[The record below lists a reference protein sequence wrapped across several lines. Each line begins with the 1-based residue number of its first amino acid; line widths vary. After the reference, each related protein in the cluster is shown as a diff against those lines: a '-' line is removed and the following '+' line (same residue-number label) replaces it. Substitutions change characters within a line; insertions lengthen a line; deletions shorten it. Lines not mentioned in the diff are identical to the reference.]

1 MAWRGR
7 ETLADVGFALGS
19 LVATVALIAGG
30 GMNEGDDPRGLDLL
44 AVPLVGLAT
53 LPLVVASAAPFAVF
67 VACAAGTIGLVALG
81 YPVGPPVGAT
91 VALFLLALRRD
102 ESPRETRRIAVA
114 VPGLLLLHLLAI
126 GLANDRM
133 PWVESLFAVTV
144 WGGAWFAGD
153 RTRLRRERVEALQ
166 ERALRAEHDAARER
180 RLAASEE
187 RMRIARD
194 LHDSAGHAINVI
206 LVHAGAARLNARRD
220 LDAAL
225 TAIETIEEV
234 ARETVTEIDRIV
246 GALREG
252 DGEIDL
258 PVGLD
263 ALDTLVER
271 HRAAGLDV
279 TLERRG
285 DVSALPRA
293 VDRTAFRILQE
304 ALTNA
309 AKHGDGHVE
318 AELVRDDG
326 RLEITVRNRLR
337 SPVPPARAEHH
348 GIVGMRE
355 RAELLGGTLE
365 AGAHDR
371 TYTLQATIPLERR
384 S

>member
-67 VACAAGTIGLVALG
+67 VACAAGAIGLVALG

-102 ESPRETRRIAVA
+102 ESPRETRLIAVA

-166 ERALRAEHDAARER
+166 ERAPCGPSTTPP
-180 RLAASEE
+180 ASAGWRPPEE

-271 HRAAGLDV
+271 HRAAGP
-279 TLERRG
+279 RRH
-285 DVSALPRA
+285 ARAPRRRELPPRA

-309 AKHGDGHVE
+309 AKHGDGHVD

-326 RLEITVRNRLR
+326 RLEITVRNGLR
-337 SPVPPARAEHH
+337 SPVPPARADHH

-355 RAELLGGTLE
+355 RAGLLGGTLE
-365 AGAHDR
+365 AGADDAV
-371 TYTLQATIPLERR
+371 YTLRARLPVERP
-384 S
+384 

>member
-1 MAWRGR
+1 MAWRR
-7 ETLADVGFALGS
+7 ETLADLGFALGS
-19 LVATVALIAGG
+19 LAATVAIIAGG
-30 GMNEGDDPRGLDLL
+30 GMNEADGPRGLDLL
-44 AVPLVGLAT
+44 AVPFVALAT
-53 LPLVVASAAPFAVF
+53 LPLVAASAAPFAVF
-67 VACAAGTIGLVALG
+67 VLCALGSISLVALG

-102 ESPRETRRIAVA
+102 ESPRETRRIAIA
-114 VPGLLLLHLLAI
+114 VPALLLLHLLAI
-126 GLANDRM
+126 GLANDRV
-133 PWVESLFAVTV
+133 PWAETVFAVTV

-225 TAIETIEEV
+225 AAIATIEEV

-252 DGEIDL
+252 DELDL

-263 ALDTLVER
+263 ALDALVER

-279 TLERRG
+279 SLERRG
-285 DVSALPRA
+285 DVASLPRA
-293 VDRTAFRILQE
+293 VDRTAFRIVQE

-309 AKHGDGHVE
+309 ARHGDGRAD
-318 AELVRDDG
+318 AELARGDG
-326 RLEITVRNRLR
+326 RLEITVRNGLR
-337 SPVPPARAEHH
+337 SPVPPVQADHH

-355 RAELLGGTLE
+355 RAGLLGGTLE
-365 AGAHDR
+365 AGADDG
-371 TYTLQATIPLERR
+371 TYVLRARLPLERR

>member
-1 MAWRGR
+1 MAWRR

-19 LVATVALIAGG
+19 LVATVALIAGGG

-53 LPLVVASAAPFAVF
+53 LPLVAASAAPFAVF
-67 VACAAGTIGLVALG
+67 VLCALGSISLVGLG

-91 VALFLLALRRD
+91 VALFLLALRRE
-102 ESPRETRRIAVA
+102 ESPRETRMIAVA
-114 VPGLLLLHLLAI
+114 VPGFLLLHLLAI

-133 PWVESLFAVTV
+133 PWVEALFAVTV

-246 GALREG
+246 GGLREG

-279 TLERRG
+279 TLQRRG
-285 DVSALPRA
+285 NVGSLPRA

-309 AKHGDGHVE
+309 AKHGDGHVD

-326 RLEITVRNRLR
+326 RLEITVRNGLR
-337 SPVPPARAEHH
+337 SPVPPAGPDHH

-355 RAELLGGTLE
+355 RAGLLGGTLE
-365 AGAHDR
+365 AGADDG

>member
-1 MAWRGR
+1 MAWRR

-19 LVATVALIAGG
+19 LVATVALIAGGG

-53 LPLVVASAAPFAVF
+53 LPLAFASAAPFAVF
-67 VACAAGTIGLVALG
+67 VLCALGSISLVALG

-91 VALFLLALRRD
+91 VALFLLALRRE
-102 ESPRETRRIAVA
+102 ESPRETRLIAVA

-126 GLANDRM
+126 GLANDRL
-133 PWVESLFAVTV
+133 PWAESVFAVTV

-220 LDAAL
+220 LGAAL

-252 DGEIDL
+252 DELDL

-263 ALDTLVER
+263 ALDTLLER

-285 DVSALPRA
+285 DVRSLPRA

-309 AKHGDGHVE
+309 AKHGDGHAD

-326 RLEITVRNRLR
+326 RLEITVRNGLR
-337 SPVPPARAEHH
+337 EPVPPAGADHH

-355 RAELLGGTLE
+355 RAGLLGGTLE
-365 AGAHDR
+365 AGADAGI
-371 TYTLQATIPLERR
+371 YTLRARLPVERP
-384 S
+384 

>member
-1 MAWRGR
+1 MAWRAR

-53 LPLVVASAAPFAVF
+53 LPLAIASAAPFAVF
-67 VACAAGTIGLVALG
+67 VACAAGSIALVALG

-91 VALFLLALRRD
+91 VALFLLALRRE
-102 ESPRETRRIAVA
+102 ESPRETRLIAVA
-114 VPGLLLLHLLAI
+114 VPGFLLLHLLAI

-234 ARETVTEIDRIV
+234 ARETVTEIDRSS
-246 GALREG
+246 ARS
-252 DGEIDL
+252 
-258 PVGLD
+258 
-263 ALDTLVER
+263 A
-271 HRAAGLDV
+271 RATARSTCRSASTRSTRSSSGTGPPGLDV

-285 DVSALPRA
+285 DVGSLPRA

-309 AKHGDGHVE
+309 AKHGDGHVD

-326 RLEITVRNRLR
+326 RLEITVRNGLR
-337 SPVPPARAEHH
+337 SPVPPAGPDHH

-355 RAELLGGTLE
+355 RAGLLGGTLE
-365 AGAHDR
+365 AGAHDG

>member
-1 MAWRGR
+1 MAWRR
-7 ETLADVGFALGS
+7 ETLADLGFALGS
-19 LVATVALIAGG
+19 LAATVALIAGG
-30 GMNEGDDPRGLDLL
+30 GMNEADEPRGLDPL

-53 LPLVVASAAPFAVF
+53 LPLVAASAAPFAVF
-67 VACAAGTIGLVALG
+67 VLCALGSISLVALG

-102 ESPRETRRIAVA
+102 ESPRETRLIAVT
-114 VPGLLLLHLLAI
+114 VPSLLLLHLLAI
-126 GLANDRM
+126 GVANDRL
-133 PWVESLFAVTV
+133 PWAEAVFAVTV

-234 ARETVTEIDRIV
+234 ARETVTEIDWIV

-252 DGEIDL
+252 DELDL

-263 ALDTLVER
+263 AVDTLVER

-285 DVSALPRA
+285 DVASLPRA

-309 AKHGDGHVE
+309 ARHGDGHAE
-318 AELVRDDG
+318 AALVRDDG
-326 RLEITVRNRLR
+326 RLEITVRNGLR
-337 SPVPPARAEHH
+337 APVPPAQADHH

-355 RAELLGGTLE
+355 RAGLVGGTVE
-365 AGAHDR
+365 ARADDAV
-371 TYTLQATIPLERR
+371 YTLRARLPVERP
-384 S
+384 

>member
-1 MAWRGR
+1 MAWRR

-53 LPLVVASAAPFAVF
+53 LPLAFASVAPFAVF
-67 VACAAGTIGLVALG
+67 VLCALGSISLVALG

-91 VALFLLALRRD
+91 VALFLLALRRE
-102 ESPRETRRIAVA
+102 ESPRETRLIAVA

-126 GLANDRM
+126 GLANDRL
-133 PWVESLFAVTV
+133 PWAESVFAVTV

-206 LVHAGAARLNARRD
+206 LVHAGAARLNARRA
-220 LDAAL
+220 LGAAL
-225 TAIETIEEV
+225 AAIETIEEV

-252 DGEIDL
+252 DELDL

-285 DVSALPRA
+285 DVSSLPRA

-309 AKHGDGHVE
+309 AKHGDGHVD

-326 RLEITVRNRLR
+326 RLEITVRNGLR
-337 SPVPPARAEHH
+337 APVPPAGADHH

-355 RAELLGGTLE
+355 RAGLVGGTLE
-365 AGAHDR
+365 AGADAG
-371 TYTLQATIPLERR
+371 TYTLRARLPLERP
-384 S
+384 

>member
-1 MAWRGR
+1 MAWRR

-19 LVATVALIAGG
+19 LAATVALIAGA
-30 GMNEGDDPRGLDLL
+30 GMNDADDPRELDLL

-53 LPLVVASAAPFAVF
+53 SPLVAASAAPFAVF
-67 VACAAGTIGLVALG
+67 VLCAVGSISLVALG

-91 VALFLLALRRD
+91 VALFLLALRRE
-102 ESPRETRRIAVA
+102 ESARETRLIAVT
-114 VPGLLLLHLLAI
+114 VPALLFLHLLAI
-126 GLANDRM
+126 GLANDRI
-133 PWVESLFAVTV
+133 PWGETVFAVTV

-206 LVHAGAARLNARRD
+206 LVHAGAARLNAHRD

-252 DGEIDL
+252 DELDL

-279 TLERRG
+279 TLERSG
-285 DVSALPRA
+285 DIASLPRA
-293 VDRTAFRILQE
+293 VDRTAFRIVQE

-309 AKHGDGHVE
+309 AKHGDGRVD
-318 AELVRDDG
+318 ASLVRDDG
-326 RLEITVRNRLR
+326 RLEITVRNGLR
-337 SPVPPARAEHH
+337 GPVPEPQADHH

-355 RAELLGGTLE
+355 RAGLVGGTVE
-365 AGAHDR
+365 AGADDG
-371 TYTLQATIPLERR
+371 TYTLQARLPVERQ
-384 S
+384 